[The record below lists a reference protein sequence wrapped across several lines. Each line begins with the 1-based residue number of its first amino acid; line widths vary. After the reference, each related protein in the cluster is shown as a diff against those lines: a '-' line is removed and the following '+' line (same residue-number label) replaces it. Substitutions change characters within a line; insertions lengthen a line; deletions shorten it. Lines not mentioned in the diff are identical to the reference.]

1 MSRYMSAKGDFE
13 VFKFG
18 RDVGIGVFCVIA
30 LMMGGCPH
38 YTVWQQGL
46 AGRAALERAM
56 QDRQIKVQEA
66 QAKLDSAKMLAESEV
81 IRAGGVAKA
90 NTIIGDSLKNNEA
103 YLRFMWISNLEN
115 GGNQVIYVPTEAGL
129 PILEA
134 GRRQSQPEQK

>member
-1 MSRYMSAKGDFE
+1 MSSRNEENDLIYS
-13 VFKFG
+13 VIKFA
-18 RDVGIGVFCVIA
+18 VGTILFLVIA
-30 LMMGGCPH
+30 GMAGCPH

-46 AGRAALERAM
+46 AGKASLERAM

-66 QAKLDSAKMLAESEV
+66 QAKKDSAQLLADAE
-81 IRAGGVAKA
+81 ILQAKGVAAA

-103 YLRFMWISNLEN
+103 YLRFLWIKNLEN

-134 GRRQSQPEQK
+134 GKRAAQEQK